1 MPGTHMTEQTET
13 GASALDTVKL
23 AVAAA
28 ILVGGVAA
36 FYWLVDLPVWVRW
49 LIVFAALGVGA
60 FVALQSA
67 QGRAFWQFV
76 QGSRVEL
83 RKVVWPTRQETLQ
96 TTLVVFVAVTVM
108 GIFFWFLDW
117 ILGSVTRALTGQGG

>member
-1 MPGTHMTEQTET
+1 MTDQAET
-13 GASALDTVKL
+13 GASALDTAKL
-23 AVAAA
+23 AGAVA

-36 FYWLVDLPVWVRW
+36 FYLLGHLPLAARW
-49 LIVFAALGVGA
+49 AMVLAALGAGI
-60 FVALQSA
+60 FVALQSS

-96 TTLVVFVAVTVM
+96 TTLVVFVAILAM
-108 GIFFWFLDW
+108 GIFFWILDW
-117 ILGSVTRALTGQGG
+117 ILGAVTRALTGQGG

>member
-1 MPGTHMTEQTET
+1 MTDKVET

-23 AVAAA
+23 AAAVA
-28 ILVGGVAA
+28 ILVGGVAG
-36 FYWLVDLPVWVRW
+36 FYLLASYPLALRWVLVL
-49 LIVFAALGVGA
+49 ASLGVGIL
-60 FVALQSA
+60 VALQSA

-96 TTLVVFVAVTVM
+96 TTLVVFVAILAM
-108 GIFFWFLDW
+108 GIFFWILDW
-117 ILGSVTRALTGQGG
+117 VLGAVTAALTGQGG

>member
-1 MPGTHMTEQTET
+1 MTQKVET
-13 GASALDTVKL
+13 GPSALDTVKL
-23 AVAAA
+23 AAAVAV
-28 ILVGGVAA
+28 LVGGIAA
-36 FYWLVDLPVWVRW
+36 FYLMSSYPLALRW
-49 LIVFAALGVGA
+49 AIVFASLGAGI

-96 TTLVVFVAVTVM
+96 TTLVVFVAILAM
-108 GIFFWFLDW
+108 GIFFWALDW
-117 ILGSVTRALTGQGG
+117 ILGGVTAALTGRGG